1 MRDVDAPPGPGAS
14 AAPSRSSAA
23 ADVEVAAAIVRSA
36 TALRPITAIVAGSGL
51 GGLDAAVTDAVRVP
65 YPSLPGWPIGR
76 VAGHAG
82 ELVLGRLAGVEVAI
96 LRGRA
101 HLYEG
106 FSAHDVTFGV
116 RCVRALG
123 ARTLVVTN
131 AAGGLNPDYAP
142 GDVMVLRDH
151 IFWPG
156 MAGASPLRG
165 PNDEAAG
172 PRFPSMLRAYT
183 PELREPARR
192 ALRAAG
198 LTTHDGVYAMVAGP
212 SFETPAEA
220 RLLRLA
226 GADAVGMSTCPE
238 VVVAAHAGMR
248 VVGLSVITNKVPLA
262 EPELA
267 PSADLH
273 EEVLATGRWVAD
285 RMAAALAELVGA
297 IGAT

>member
-1 MRDVDAPPGPGAS
+1 MPDVGAPSEGGAS
-14 AAPSRSSAA
+14 GTPADAA
-23 ADVEVAAAIVRSA
+23 AAVAIVRSA
-36 TALRPITAIVAGSGL
+36 TALRPAIAIVAGSGL
-51 GGLDAAVTDAVRVP
+51 GGLDAAVTDAVRLS
-65 YPSLPGWPIGR
+65 YARLPGWPVGR

-82 ELVLGRLAGVEVAI
+82 ELVLGRLAGVDVAL

-106 FSAHDVTFGV
+106 YSARDVTFGV
-116 RCVRALG
+116 RCARALG

-156 MAGASPLRG
+156 LAGASPLRG
-165 PNDEAAG
+165 PNDDAAG

-183 PELREPARR
+183 PELREPAGR

-198 LTTHDGVYAMVAGP
+198 LATHEGVYAMVAGP

-248 VVGLSVITNKVPLA
+248 VVGLSAITNLVPLA
-262 EPELA
+262 EPEAA
-267 PSADLH
+267 PGADPH
-273 EEVLATGRWVAD
+273 EEVLATGRRVAD
-285 RMAAALAELVGA
+285 RMAAALADLVGA
-297 IGAT
+297 IGA

>member
-1 MRDVDAPPGPGAS
+1 MPAD
-14 AAPSRSSAA
+14 AA
-23 ADVEVAAAIVRSA
+23 AAVAIVRSA
-36 TALRPITAIVAGSGL
+36 TALRPAIAIVAGSGL
-51 GGLDAAVTDAVRVP
+51 GGLDAAVTDAVRLP
-65 YPSLPGWPIGR
+65 YARLPGWPVGR

-82 ELVLGRLAGVEVAI
+82 ELVLGRLAGVDIAL

-106 FSAHDVTFGV
+106 YSAAEVTFGV
-116 RCVRALG
+116 RCARALG

-156 MAGASPLRG
+156 RPGASPLRG
-165 PNDEAAG
+165 PNDAAVG

-198 LTTHDGVYAMVAGP
+198 LATHEGVYAMVAGP

-248 VVGLSVITNKVPLA
+248 VVGLSAITNRVPLA
-262 EPELA
+262 EPEAA
-267 PSADLH
+267 PGADPH
-273 EEVLATGRWVAD
+273 EEVLATGRRVAD
-285 RMAAALAELVGA
+285 RMAAALADLVGA
-297 IGAT
+297 IGA